1 MPTITER
8 LKLSLPL
15 GNEFV
20 SREVLV
26 QAFLDIDRL
35 IMLSGNLDDL
45 KTAVNKYTD
54 DAIKVLKQNTEDK
67 IGKVN
72 GIATLDGSGKVPTT
86 QLPKRN
92 AVDINL
98 SDLKNYYTEDTVEA
112 ALQQIG
118 DILKNLQLKVS
129 VYRSN
134 KTANGIFATVEWK
147 TKAGVLARK
156 AVLSDPDTN
165 GNYRKQTITFYAE
178 NGTTVI
184 GTDVYIITYDADG
197 DVTSEVL
204 Q

>member
-1 MPTITER
+1 MPIITDR

-26 QAFLDIDRL
+26 QAFQEIDRL
-35 IMLSGNLDDL
+35 VMISGNLDEL
-45 KTAVNKYTD
+45 KKAVNKYTD
-54 DAIKVLKQNTEDK
+54 DAIKLLKQNTEDK
-67 IGKVN
+67 IGKPN

-92 AVDINL
+92 AADINL
-98 SDLKNYYTEDTVEA
+98 SDSKNYYTEDTVEA

-147 TKAGVLARK
+147 TKAGLLARK

-178 NGTTVI
+178 NGATVI
-184 GTDVYIITYDADG
+184 GTDVYVITYDADG

>member
-1 MPTITER
+1 MPIITDR
-8 LKLSLPL
+8 LKMSLPL

-35 IMLSGNLDDL
+35 IMLSGNLDEL
-45 KTAVNKYTD
+45 KKAVNKYTD
-54 DAIKVLKQNTEDK
+54 DAIKLLKQNTEDK
-67 IGKVN
+67 IGKPN

-92 AVDINL
+92 AADINL
-98 SDLKNYYTEDTVEA
+98 SDSKNYYTEDTVEA

-147 TKAGVLARK
+147 TKNGVLARK

-165 GNYRKQTITFYAE
+165 GSYRKQTITFYAE
-178 NGTTVI
+178 NGSTVI
-184 GTDVYIITYDADG
+184 GTDVYVITYDADG

>member
-1 MPTITER
+1 MPIITDR
-8 LKLSLPL
+8 LKMSLPL

-35 IMLSGNLDDL
+35 IMLSGNLDEL
-45 KTAVNKYTD
+45 KKAVNKYTD
-54 DAIKVLKQNTEDK
+54 DAIKLLKQNTEDK
-67 IGKVN
+67 IGKPN

-92 AVDINL
+92 AADINL
-98 SDLKNYYTEDTVEA
+98 SDSKNYYTEDTVEA

-147 TKAGVLARK
+147 TKTGVLARK
-156 AVLSDPDTN
+156 AVLSDSDTN
-165 GNYRKQTITFYAE
+165 GSYRKQTITFYAE
-178 NGTTVI
+178 NGSTVI
-184 GTDVYIITYDADG
+184 GTDVYVITYDADG

>member
-1 MPTITER
+1 MPTITDR

-26 QAFLDIDRL
+26 QAFQDIDRL
-35 IMLSGNLDDL
+35 VMISGNLDEL
-45 KTAVNKYTD
+45 KKAVNTYTD
-54 DAIKVLKQNTEDK
+54 DAIKVLKQNTQDK

-72 GIATLDGSGKVPTT
+72 GIATLDGTGKVPTS

-92 AVDINL
+92 AADINL
-98 SDLKNYYTEDTVEA
+98 SDLKNYYTEDNVEA

-134 KTANGIFATVEWK
+134 KTTSGIFATVEWK
-147 TKAGVLARK
+147 TKGGVLARK

-165 GNYRKQTITFYAE
+165 GNYGKQTITFYAE

-184 GTDVYIITYDADG
+184 GTDVYVITYDADG

>member
-1 MPTITER
+1 MPIITDR

-26 QAFLDIDRL
+26 KAFQEIDRL
-35 IMLSGNLDDL
+35 VMVSGDLDEL
-45 KTAVNKYTD
+45 KKAVAKYTD
-54 DAIKVLKQNTEDK
+54 DAIKILKQNTEDK
-67 IGKVN
+67 IGKAN
-72 GIATLDGSGKVPTT
+72 GIATLDAQGKVPTT

-92 AVDINL
+92 AADINL
-98 SDLKNYYTEDTVEA
+98 SDAKNYYTEDTVEA

-156 AVLSDPDTN
+156 AVLSDQDTN

-178 NGTTVI
+178 NGITVI
-184 GTDVYIITYDADG
+184 GTDVYVITYDADG